1 VTEVDVVVD
10 LVVDLVVGA
19 SVIVGSVLVMLAGL
33 GVLRFPDLFSRMHA
47 ATKATTLGLGLIG
60 VAAALAVD
68 GVAGRVVV
76 AVAAVFVTAPAAA
89 HMVARAT
96 YRPEPRRR
104 SRG

>member
-1 VTEVDVVVD
+1 MTEVDVVVD

-68 GVAGRVVV
+68 DVAGRV
-76 AVAAVFVTAPAAA
+76 VAAVFVTAPAAA